1 MTDGSERFEP
11 KHLPLWR
18 RALLAVHTE
27 FVGIH
32 PRLHA
37 YNLAAGLLPRRTG
50 GLLRAQLLR
59 GVGFVVGERTEIK
72 GPLRISGPRGLCGRL
87 QIGQDCSIDADCLF
101 EISENLCIGDR
112 VTLEP
117 GVMILTSTH
126 ELDFPQHRA
135 GKIITRPVSVGAG
148 AWVRARAILLPGVK
162 IGAGAVVEAGAV
174 VNKDVEEN
182 TRVGGTPAVKLEVLG
197 RRDET

>member
-1 MTDGSERFEP
+1 MTVTERFEP

-18 RALLAVHTE
+18 RALIALETE

-37 YNLAAGLLPRRTG
+37 YNLATSILPRRTSG
-50 GLLRAQLLR
+50 RLRADLLRKLGFTVGR
-59 GVGFVVGERTEIK
+59 GTEIK
-72 GPLRISGPRGLCGRL
+72 GPLRLSGPRGILALL
-87 QIGQDCSIDADCLF
+87 QIGEDCSIDAECML
-101 EISENLCIGDR
+101 EISENLRIGDR

-135 GKIITRPVSVGAG
+135 GKIITNPVSVGDG
-148 AWVRARAILLPGVK
+148 AWLRARSIILPGVK

-174 VNKDVEEN
+174 VNKDVADH
-182 TRVGGTPAVKLEVLG
+182 TRVGGVPAVKLEVL
-197 RRDET
+197 READEA